1 MIIIDCTVIV
11 FDETAANS
19 IETWRDAS
27 ARRGL
32 APPEDARRGKRLII
46 ALVTVSIIDIPG

>member
-32 APPEDARRGKRLII
+32 APPEDARRGKRPII